1 MLLVLEDCVET
12 NVEMLIVLDIT
23 ENSAFLYV

>member
-12 NVEMLIVLDIT
+12 NVEMLIVMDIT